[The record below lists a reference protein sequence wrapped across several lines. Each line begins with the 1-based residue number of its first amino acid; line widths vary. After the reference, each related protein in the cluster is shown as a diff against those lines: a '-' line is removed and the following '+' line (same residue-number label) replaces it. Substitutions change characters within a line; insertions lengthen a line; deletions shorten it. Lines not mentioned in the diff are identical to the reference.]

1 MIARKAVGK
10 IGGHSKAA
18 HIVDSLN
25 RSVAPHDEERPLV
38 AVGVFESRAHARY
51 ERARTRVGHA
61 PREAGASEKEVD
73 LSRAN
78 RLLKFQNRVGTHD
91 ETLASEGAL
100 ERFQR
105 GVFQGIPCGGHGY
118 GGETQPQNGG
128 VFGGASGAA
137 QEDEAERR
145 RFHREAEALQECR
158 DTRHR
163 VLPRLGSASAA
174 RKDRGKGPEGE
185 KCRDDRHE
193 ETEDGADDALLKFAF
208 SARLDH
214 LFGIVEV
221 VEDFDLV
228 AGFEDEFG
236 VVFRPEARLDLP
248 SVRAREAGNLEVHDL
263 NAGAVVAVDVTLL
276 LFDAH
281 DLRRRGNAF
290 GGDAAGFEGL
300 RGAPE
305 GERESREHEDQ
316 SDREKEPGHGAF
328 GIAVRHAYIVEV
340 EKRREKNAKKA
351 AA

>member
-1 MIARKAVGK
+1 MKSVLCGQGEKRYEQRLRVFGRHGGHDGNRLRRIEPRGVKTRDPAFHRPLGRQRSERRDEFGIAFLQTFVGAQTQNADVGGSVFYGPGDLRHGGAFSKKERGGEEVRRIVSAGGDFAQGNVIAGKAVGK

-61 PREAGASEKEVD
+61 PREAGASEEEVD

-163 VLPRLGSASAA
+163 VLPRLGS
-174 RKDRGKGPEGE
+174 GQPPE
-185 KCRDDRHE
+185 RIDDRDRKARNAA
-193 ETEDGADDALLKFAF
+193 TADTSRPKTAPMTPCWN
-208 SARLDH
+208 SRLPP
-214 LFGIVEV
+214 
-221 VEDFDLV
+221 
-228 AGFEDEFG
+228 A
-236 VVFRPEARLDLP
+236 
-248 SVRAREAGNLEVHDL
+248 S
-263 NAGAVVAVDVTLL
+263 TTCS
-276 LFDAH
+276 
-281 DLRRRGNAF
+281 
-290 GGDAAGFEGL
+290 GL
-300 RGAPE
+300 
-305 GERESREHEDQ
+305 S
-316 SDREKEPGHGAF
+316 KL
-328 GIAVRHAYIVEV
+328 
-340 EKRREKNAKKA
+340 
-351 AA
+351 